1 MPSVAYFMPL
11 TKANNIRAIYLT
23 ESNTIRC
30 NLIEKAMYFEIKE
43 KHTKRSAE
51 LFVLGEMLKVF

>member
-1 MPSVAYFMPL
+1 MPL